1 MIRTTGGVHTRRHK
15 PNTCAECANRTA
27 TTNRVHCQQC
37 RDAYVEAIRR
47 RRAAEWRLQPL
58 ESLT

>member
-1 MIRTTGGVHTRRHK
+1 MHGSTSRAVTRR
-15 PNTCAECANRTA
+15 PANRICAECATRTPVPS
-27 TTNRVHCQQC
+27 RVHCQQC

-58 ESLT
+58 ELIA